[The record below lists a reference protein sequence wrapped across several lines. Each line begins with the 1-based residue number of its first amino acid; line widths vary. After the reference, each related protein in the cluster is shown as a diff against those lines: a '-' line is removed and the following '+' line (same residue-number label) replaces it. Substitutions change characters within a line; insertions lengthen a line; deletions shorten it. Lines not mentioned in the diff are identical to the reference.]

1 MYMYTP
7 QVKRKSSGRIIQRS
21 IKLLAIL
28 PISIV
33 IEVPTCPLLSLLLL
47 SLTLVASGDIPRAED
62 TYHRVISGQTETL
75 GLDHPDTLLSMN
87 NLANLLSDIGKLEE
101 AEEMYVRSLAG
112 QRRTIGDDH
121 EETIGAFSSSPL

>member
-1 MYMYTP
+1 MPSPHQLTP
-7 QVKRKSSGRIIQRS
+7 QGDSS
-21 IKLLAIL
+21 
-28 PISIV
+28 
-33 IEVPTCPLLSLLLL
+33 
-47 SLTLVASGDIPRAED
+47 RAQE
-62 TYHRVISGQTETL
+62 TYLRVISGQTETL

-121 EETIGAFSSSPL
+121 EETIGPCLSLTSPDLVLLCRNKVQPWDPVSSTESIG